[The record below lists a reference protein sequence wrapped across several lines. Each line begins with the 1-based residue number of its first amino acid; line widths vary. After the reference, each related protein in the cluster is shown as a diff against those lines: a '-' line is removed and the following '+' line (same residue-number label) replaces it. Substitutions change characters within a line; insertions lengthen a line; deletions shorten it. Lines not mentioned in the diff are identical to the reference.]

1 MRCKIYRNCAI
12 SIAKGADGDVRLASA
27 QAADELLTLE
37 NVKASFVIYES
48 GGKICI
54 SARSFGA
61 VNVQIIMEKLG
72 GGGHQ
77 TMSATQLS
85 DINKEQALKMLIE
98 VIDTNLEDAS
108 CK

>member
-1 MRCKIYRNCAI
+1 MYFRTQ
-12 SIAKGADGDVRLASA
+12 L
-27 QAADELLTLE
+27 
-37 NVKASFVIYES
+37 
-48 GGKICI
+48 
-54 SARSFGA
+54 GA

-108 CK
+108 ANSRKERQL